1 MIATIAPHDRFRSVG
16 TMTWGNTM
24 RTIFLA
30 IALVLAAGP
39 AWAFDDPK
47 ALVTAIYAPYQ
58 TPGAAAEQ
66 DPAQYY
72 SERLKGLVSA
82 NAATATQKLLD
93 DAVGKQTVPVAAALS
108 FNPFI
113 DAQHSLL
120 LDLVIGEPVVIADKA
135 MVAVSFHNFDQPTLL
150 SISLVKEV
158 NGWVVDDVASLGQGQ
173 HWLLSWLLQYDPFS
187 VN

>member
-1 MIATIAPHDRFRSVG
+1 
-16 TMTWGNTM
+16 M
-24 RTIFLA
+24 RAFL
-30 IALVLAAGP
+30 ILIVLVLSAAP
-39 AWAFDDPK
+39 AFAFDDPK

-58 TPGAAAEQ
+58 TPGAAAAQ

-82 NAATATQKLLD
+82 HAAKATEDVLTNPDGDKT
-93 DAVGKQTVPVAAALS
+93 GPVAPGLT

-120 LDLVIGEPVVIADKA
+120 MDLAVGEPIVMGDKA
-135 MVAVSFHNFDQPTLL
+135 MATVSFHNFDQATLL
-150 SISLVKEV
+150 SLSLVKDPD
-158 NGWVVDDVASLGQGQ
+158 GWKVDDVASLGQGE

>member
-1 MIATIAPHDRFRSVG
+1 MRAVIAIFILALLSAP
-16 TMTWGNTM
+16 
-24 RTIFLA
+24 
-30 IALVLAAGP
+30 AL
-39 AWAFDDPK
+39 AFDDPK

-72 SERLKGLVSA
+72 SERLKGLVSGH
-82 NAATATQKLLD
+82 AAKATEDLLSSE
-93 DAVGKQTVPVAAALS
+93 APAAGTGDFAPALG

-113 DAQHSLL
+113 AAQHSLL
-120 LDLVIGEPVVIADKA
+120 MDLNIGEPVVVADKA
-135 MVAVSFHNFDQPTLL
+135 MVAVSFHNFDQTTLL
-150 SISLVKEV
+150 ALSLVKGPD
-158 NGWVVDDVASLGQGQ
+158 GWKVDDVASLGQGE

>member
-1 MIATIAPHDRFRSVG
+1 
-16 TMTWGNTM
+16 M
-24 RTIFLA
+24 RAFL
-30 IALVLAAGP
+30 ILIVLALSAAP
-39 AWAFDDPK
+39 AFAFDDPK

-58 TPGAAAEQ
+58 TPGAAAAQ

-72 SERLKGLVSA
+72 SERLRGLVSA
-82 NAATATQKLLD
+82 HAAKATEDVLSNPD
-93 DAVGKQTVPVAAALS
+93 GPNTGPVAPGLT

-120 LDLVIGEPVVIADKA
+120 LDLAVSEPIVMGDKA
-135 MVAVSFHNFDQPTLL
+135 MASVSFHNFDQATLL
-150 SISLVKEV
+150 SLSLVKDPD
-158 NGWVVDDVASLGQGQ
+158 GWKVDDVASLGQGE

>member
-1 MIATIAPHDRFRSVG
+1 
-16 TMTWGNTM
+16 M
-24 RTIFLA
+24 RA
-30 IALVLAAGP
+30 ILLAALLALIAAP
-39 AWAFDDPK
+39 ALAFDDAK

-58 TPGAAAEQ
+58 TPGAAPNQ

-72 SERLKGLVSA
+72 SERLKGLVSQH
-82 NAATATQKLLD
+82 AAKATQAVLSSPNGGTD
-93 DAVGKQTVPVAAALS
+93 TGDAAPALG

-120 LDLVIGEPVVIADKA
+120 MDLQVGEPVVMGDKA
-135 MVAVSFHNFDQPTLL
+135 MATVSFHNFDQATLL
-150 SISLVKEV
+150 SLSLVKDPD
-158 NGWVVDDVASLGQGQ
+158 GWKIDDVASLGQGE